1 MSSRDRQNR
10 RTRRNHPEASYDEA
24 SRARYRV
31 RAARPGGSGTGGD
44 DHGLAVTRATFLGL
58 LAIVSARLA
67 YLQIFKHGEL
77 SSSAEAQRTNKM
89 ILHAKR
95 GTIYDRN
102 GNALAMSVDCQT
114 IYANPKAVSDPS
126 GVSNVLV
133 SELGG
138 EKDDY
143 MELLTK
149 DTTFV
154 YVARQVD
161 QEVADQLSKQL
172 AARELTGVY
181 FISDTKRV
189 YPYGSTGAQVI
200 GYVGTEGKGL
210 SGLEL
215 YYDDILTGTDGEMIM
230 EAGLDGTPIAGGAS
244 EVTDAKDGID
254 LVTSI
259 DVDLQA
265 VCEDVISRAVETYSA
280 ESGSVM
286 VTDPLTGEILA
297 ACSTPLPDFSNLE
310 DASSL
315 NLKLVSSA
323 FEPGSLFK
331 VLTTSIGIEGGFFTE
346 DTVYTVP
353 PQVLVG
359 DDYVTDVD
367 GRDYTMDMSV
377 RDMLVKSSN
386 TAMAQL
392 VQDVIGA
399 EAFSEGV
406 ERYGIGKATG
416 IDFPGEVD
424 GIVRSLEEYDGA
436 TAGSMAF
443 GQGLAI
449 PLVQIVRAFGAVA
462 NGGVPLTPHFLVYR
476 GDEQVEWPAGD
487 RVISEETVAQEIDM
501 MRGVM
506 AEGSGTTGQVE
517 GYDFAGKTGTGEQA
531 SEDGG
536 YRQGSYVSSLC
547 AFANAEAP
555 EILVYVGLNNTP
567 YLSSGSAGVAFKE
580 IAQQAV
586 SILGV
591 SPAS

>member
-1 MSSRDRQNR
+1 M
-10 RTRRNHPEASYDEA
+10 TEA
-24 SRARYRV
+24 R
-31 RAARPGGSGTGGD
+31 
-44 DHGLAVTRATFLGL
+44 
-58 LAIVSARLA
+58 
-67 YLQIFKHGEL
+67 
-77 SSSAEAQRTNKM
+77 
-89 ILHAKR
+89 
-95 GTIYDRN
+95 
-102 GNALAMSVDCQT
+102 
-114 IYANPKAVSDPS
+114 
-126 GVSNVLV
+126 
-133 SELGG
+133 
-138 EKDDY
+138 
-143 MELLTK
+143 
-149 DTTFV
+149 
-154 YVARQVD
+154 
-161 QEVADQLSKQL
+161 
-172 AARELTGVY
+172 
-181 FISDTKRV
+181 
-189 YPYGSTGAQVI
+189 
-200 GYVGTEGKGL
+200 
-210 SGLEL
+210 
-215 YYDDILTGTDGEMIM
+215 
-230 EAGLDGTPIAGGAS
+230 
-244 EVTDAKDGID
+244 DGID

-406 ERYGIGKATG
+406 ARYGIGKATG

-443 GQGLAI
+443 GQGLAV

-487 RVISEETVAQEIDM
+487 RIISEETAAQEVDM

-567 YLSSGSAGVAFKE
+567 YLSSGSAGVAFRE

-586 SILGV
+586 GILGV